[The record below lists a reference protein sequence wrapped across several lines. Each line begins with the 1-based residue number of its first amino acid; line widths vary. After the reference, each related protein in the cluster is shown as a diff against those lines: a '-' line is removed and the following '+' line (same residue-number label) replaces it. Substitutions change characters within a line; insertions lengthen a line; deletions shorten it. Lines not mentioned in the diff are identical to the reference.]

1 MARASRS
8 CRTFA
13 ARWDEMVSGI
23 PKHYLYDNTL
33 ASMLINQHRVSYI
46 EFNGGYMEIRN
57 SSVLITGGSRGL
69 GRALGRALADA
80 GARIAL
86 VARDRESLAGS
97 VAEIRG
103 RGAVAFAIPADVANK
118 SDIYSI
124 AGQAAALIGP
134 I

>member
-46 EFNGGYMEIRN
+46 EFNEDYMEIRN
-57 SSVLITGGSRGL
+57 SSVLITGNSREI
-69 GRALGRALADA
+69 GRAWGRALANA
-80 GARIAL
+80 GTRVTLI
-86 VARDRESLAGS
+86 ARDRESLAGS
-97 VAEIRG
+97 VAEIRN
-103 RGAVAFAIPADVANK
+103 RGA
-118 SDIYSI
+118 
-124 AGQAAALIGP
+124 
-134 I
+134 